1 MFFKIKC
8 YINFIKYD
16 KYTKKGKV
24 NICISDDDE
33 LQRFQNNLL
42 KLNRP
47 DNKTNKTNNFDF
59 NKKIYDLKINSNTK
73 IDLNF
78 DYKNIDKLKGIYVTI
93 SASSKYYCFSTDS
106 HEFDEHTNLFTPV
119 KKIIKGHSIYITKM
133 TNGTN

>member
-16 KYTKKGKV
+16 KYKKKGKV

-42 KLNRP
+42 KLYCS
-47 DNKTNKTNNFDF
+47 DNKTNNF
-59 NKKIYDLKINSNTK
+59 NKKLYDLKINSNTK
-73 IDLNF
+73 IDLNV
-78 DYKNIDKLKGIYVTI
+78 DYKNIDELKGIYVTI
-93 SASSKYYCFSTDS
+93 SASSKYYCFSIDS

-119 KKIIKGHSIYITKM
+119 KKIIKGYSIYITKI
-133 TNGTN
+133 TNRTN